1 MNYILKHR
9 KAAIIITAVVIVL
22 GAFLG
27 WQRKLTMAKS
37 VYNDLKE
44 EPRGEAIYETD
55 FYYNKLTAKEGEDF
69 LFLKEKM
76 ENLEGGVLE
85 LPKPLTGKEYQ
96 RVVTAL
102 EYEGGN
108 TFYGI
113 IDIPMTEDNIYVLHE
128 NKDILKVTEEKISK
142 VVLFL
147 SCGEGIHLSG
157 EFAQD
162 GTVTNLSEIE
172 KRLSMNVEEKVQ
184 DVQKRKEATQTIMD
198 DILRGIPENSGKK
211 ATIEY
216 FLQWLDDNMVFTQN
230 AAATTEG
237 MQDMGDLLEK
247 VYSFN
252 HEAGLTEK
260 RASTLG
266 YAKIFSELCRQA
278 GIDSH
283 VVMGAWNGNWL
294 DDNMYVLCTA
304 SIDGQTIYVDAS
316 GQKISSLGGKRYI
329 SEKEA
334 QNRLDFADYFDY
346 E

>member
-1 MNYILKHR
+1 MNYIHKHR
-9 KAAIIITAVVIVL
+9 KAAIIIAVVVIIL

-37 VYNDLKE
+37 VYNDLKD
-44 EPRGEAIYETD
+44 EPRGEAIHGTD
-55 FYYNKLTAKEGEDF
+55 FYYNKLTAKEGEVF

-96 RVVTAL
+96 RIVTAL

-113 IDIPMTEDNIYVLHE
+113 IDIPMTADNIYVLHE
-128 NKDILKVTEEKISK
+128 NKDILKVTEESISK

-147 SCGEGIHLSG
+147 SCAEGIHLSG
-157 EFAQD
+157 EFAED
-162 GTVTNLSEIE
+162 GTVTNLSEIQ
-172 KRLSMNVEEKVQ
+172 KRLSVNLEEKVQ
-184 DVQKRKEATQTIMD
+184 EIQKRKEDTNAVMTE
-198 DILRGIPENSGKK
+198 ILQGIPADGGKK
-211 ATIEY
+211 TTIEY

-283 VVMGAWNGNWL
+283 VVMGTWNGNWM
-294 DDNMYVLCTA
+294 DDNMYVLCTV
-304 SIDGQTIYVDAS
+304 SIDGQTVYVDAS
-316 GQKISSLGGKRYI
+316 GQKVSSLGGKRYI

-334 QNRLDFADYFDY
+334 KNRLNFADYFEY